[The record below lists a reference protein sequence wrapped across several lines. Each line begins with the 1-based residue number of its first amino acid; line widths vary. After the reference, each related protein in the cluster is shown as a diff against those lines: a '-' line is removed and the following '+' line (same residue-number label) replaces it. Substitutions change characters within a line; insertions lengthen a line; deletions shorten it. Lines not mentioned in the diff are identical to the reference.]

1 MEIFTKTGDKGTTGT
16 ASGQR
21 VSKAAPVIEMS
32 GAFDEAITRI
42 GAAVVK
48 GDRVLAGGW
57 ADPEGSVE
65 AAIHE
70 TLIWLQ
76 HRLFTAAACA
86 TSPHATESPITATDA
101 EIAERLIRSFEVG
114 LEPFKEFTL
123 PGSSEFV
130 IRLHLARTAVRAAE
144 RALTVVADGGEDVS
158 PDVRIFVNRVSD
170 LLYVMARAAAA
181 AFKKVPLAWDP
192 NPAAPAGFQPS
203 ED

>member
-1 MEIFTKTGDKGTTGT
+1 MDIFTKTGDKGTTGT
-16 ASGQR
+16 AGGLR
-21 VSKAAPVIEMS
+21 VSKAAPIIEMS

-48 GDRVLAGGW
+48 GDRVLSGGW
-57 ADPEGSVE
+57 AEPEGSVE
-65 AAIHE
+65 AAIQE

-86 TSPHATESPITATDA
+86 TSPTATEAPISAADA
-101 EIAERLIRSFEVG
+101 EIAERLIRSFEAG

-130 IRLHLARTAVRAAE
+130 IRLHLARTAVREAE
-144 RALTVVADGGEDVS
+144 RALTAVADAGEAVS
-158 PDVRIFVNRVSD
+158 PDVRIFVNRASD

-181 AFKKVPLAWDP
+181 AFKKPALSWDH
-192 NPAAPAGFQPS
+192 NPAAPAGYAQS
-203 ED
+203 EG